1 MRGLGILLVVWG
13 IVLPLVAFPLFRN
26 YFPDIG
32 LFGSLQQMCVFI
44 GEIEIPYVGVL
55 QAGALM
61 IGAGA
66 TLCLFTN
73 KCKTSRRTP

>member
-13 IVLPLVAFPLFRN
+13 MVLPLVAFPLFRN

-32 LFGSLQQMCVFI
+32 LLGSLQQMRVFV
-44 GEIEIPYVGVL
+44 GEIEIPYTGVL

-66 TLCLFTN
+66 TLWFFTN
-73 KCKTSRRTP
+73 KCKSCRRMQ